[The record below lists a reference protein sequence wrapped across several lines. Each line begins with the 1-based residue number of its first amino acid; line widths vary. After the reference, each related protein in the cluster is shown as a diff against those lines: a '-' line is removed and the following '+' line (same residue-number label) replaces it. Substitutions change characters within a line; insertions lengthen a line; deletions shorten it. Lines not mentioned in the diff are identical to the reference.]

1 MIKTLLLILTM
12 IILNGVI
19 NASPVESKYYT
30 NCKEYY
36 DFQGFY
42 HDECKETKAKIEYNN
57 IGPKSDFIQE
67 TIRDLWANKQEPEV
81 QKEDINETK
90 E

>member
-1 MIKTLLLILTM
+1 MIKTLLLLLTM
-12 IILNGVI
+12 MFFNGII
-19 NASPVESKYYT
+19 NATPIESKYYT

-42 HDECKETKAKIEYNN
+42 HDECAETKTQRDYEN

-81 QKEDINETK
+81 PKEDTNTTK